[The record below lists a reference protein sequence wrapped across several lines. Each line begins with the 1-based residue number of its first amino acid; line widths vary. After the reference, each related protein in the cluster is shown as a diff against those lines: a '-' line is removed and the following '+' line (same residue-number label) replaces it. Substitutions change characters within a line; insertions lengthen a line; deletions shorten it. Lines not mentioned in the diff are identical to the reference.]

1 MKKRGIILGV
11 VCLVIFIG
19 IVGGIYFVLRGT
31 DKNNLTI
38 TEKQWIENNKNLLQ
52 DFSIVDN
59 VPIFSDA
66 GTGVV
71 FDFLT
76 SLEENTGLDF
86 NELSYSYG
94 GNPTSDYAFKIVSK
108 KEKNDILIYR
118 DNFVLVTKEKMSY
131 NTTADIKNIS
141 VGVLNNHLEEVE
153 KYLNG
158 STNVTYTTV
167 ENENDLLSFP
177 EVDAI
182 VLPKTIYME
191 QLAGDDKLNI
201 AYSITEMTEDYV
213 LHLGD
218 DKTLNSILTKYYK
231 KWYEENFDASFKENF
246 SEDYFE
252 FSDVAEKD
260 KATFHSKRYAYG
272 FVDNL
277 PFDTIVNK
285 KFIGINTSFLK
296 AFAQAAGIEISF
308 EEYDNIDALVKALN
322 EKKIDFFFDNGKT
335 AKYDVDT
342 YTTTSHVNE
351 QVVVLSSNENNVTV
365 NTLASLSGKKVRA
378 VKSSLI
384 SEVLTK
390 NGAKVEESETIE
402 DLIKEKEKD
411 DILVIDLENYTYYQS
426 KLKGFKM
433 DYQFTLDEPYKFIA
447 NDSKANKV
455 FNRFFDFY
463 LSYTNQTE
471 IINDAHAELDK
482 VLSTPSLAKI
492 IVLTISALIVL
503 FFSIFGIYQL
513 TKKEKKQKTIVV
525 KGDKIK
531 YIDMLTSLKNRNYLN
546 DHMEAW
552 DESEVYPQTIVIVDL
567 NNINYINDN
576 YGHQAGDE
584 VIKQAASIL
593 IKTQMDNSEI
603 IRTNGNEFLIYLV
616 GYTEKQIITYIR
628 KLHRE
633 FKELEHGFG
642 VASGYS
648 MIMNAIKTIDDA
660 INEATADM
668 KSNKEELKSQD

>member
-31 DKNNLTI
+31 DRNNLTI

-118 DNFVLVTKEKMSY
+118 DNFVLVTKEKMTY

-246 SEDYFE
+246 SEDYFG
-252 FSDVAEKD
+252 FSDVAE
-260 KATFHSKRYAYG
+260 
-272 FVDNL
+272 
-277 PFDTIVNK
+277 
-285 KFIGINTSFLK
+285 
-296 AFAQAAGIEISF
+296 
-308 EEYDNIDALVKALN
+308 
-322 EKKIDFFFDNGKT
+322 
-335 AKYDVDT
+335 
-342 YTTTSHVNE
+342 
-351 QVVVLSSNENNVTV
+351 
-365 NTLASLSGKKVRA
+365 
-378 VKSSLI
+378 
-384 SEVLTK
+384 
-390 NGAKVEESETIE
+390 
-402 DLIKEKEKD
+402 
-411 DILVIDLENYTYYQS
+411 
-426 KLKGFKM
+426 
-433 DYQFTLDEPYKFIA
+433 
-447 NDSKANKV
+447 
-455 FNRFFDFY
+455 
-463 LSYTNQTE
+463 
-471 IINDAHAELDK
+471 
-482 VLSTPSLAKI
+482 
-492 IVLTISALIVL
+492 
-503 FFSIFGIYQL
+503 
-513 TKKEKKQKTIVV
+513 
-525 KGDKIK
+525 
-531 YIDMLTSLKNRNYLN
+531 
-546 DHMEAW
+546 
-552 DESEVYPQTIVIVDL
+552 
-567 NNINYINDN
+567 
-576 YGHQAGDE
+576 
-584 VIKQAASIL
+584 
-593 IKTQMDNSEI
+593 
-603 IRTNGNEFLIYLV
+603 
-616 GYTEKQIITYIR
+616 
-628 KLHRE
+628 
-633 FKELEHGFG
+633 
-642 VASGYS
+642 
-648 MIMNAIKTIDDA
+648 
-660 INEATADM
+660 
-668 KSNKEELKSQD
+668 